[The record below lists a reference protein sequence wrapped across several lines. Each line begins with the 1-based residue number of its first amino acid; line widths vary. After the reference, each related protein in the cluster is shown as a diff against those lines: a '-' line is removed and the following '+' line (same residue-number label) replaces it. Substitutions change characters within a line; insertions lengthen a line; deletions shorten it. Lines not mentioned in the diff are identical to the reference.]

1 MSVMSG
7 DRYSSHRTQRLV
19 QILDAVRTRGHVH
32 VEQLAADLG
41 VSQATIR
48 RDLAALDHESL
59 LRRTHG
65 GASQPDTGVEL
76 PVRYRD
82 TQGREA
88 KQRIAAACAG
98 EVPLLTQAVAIGGGS
113 TAAEVARVLSDRA
126 GLTVVTNSIDVAMI
140 LATRHRVR
148 VMVTG
153 GFVRPESYEMVGAW
167 TERFLE
173 NLNFSIAI
181 MGVDGISAAGGIT
194 THDPIEARANQ
205 RMIARAQRVII
216 VADRRKV
223 GAVTMAKISDITKVS
238 LLITEDGA
246 DPGEVAD
253 LRAAGLSVA
262 LV

>member
-82 TQGREA
+82 TQGRE
-88 KQRIAAACAG
+88 
-98 EVPLLTQAVAIGGGS
+98 P
-113 TAAEVARVLSDRA
+113 
-126 GLTVVTNSIDVAMI
+126 
-140 LATRHRVR
+140 
-148 VMVTG
+148 
-153 GFVRPESYEMVGAW
+153 PESYEMVGAW

-205 RMIARAQRVII
+205 RMIERAQRVII

>member
-1 MSVMSG
+1 MSG

-82 TQGREA
+82 TRLPSA
-88 KQRIAAACAG
+88 RRR
-98 EVPLLTQAVAIGGGS
+98 
-113 TAAEVARVLSDRA
+113 VARVLPRA
-126 GLTVVTNSIDVAMI
+126 GGAVVTNSIDVAMI

-205 RMIARAQRVII
+205 RMIERAQRVII

>member
-82 TQGREA
+82 TQGRE
-88 KQRIAAACAG
+88 
-98 EVPLLTQAVAIGGGS
+98 
-113 TAAEVARVLSDRA
+113 
-126 GLTVVTNSIDVAMI
+126 
-140 LATRHRVR
+140 
-148 VMVTG
+148 
-153 GFVRPESYEMVGAW
+153 RPESYEMVGAW

-205 RMIARAQRVII
+205 RMIAHAQRVII

>member
-41 VSQATIR
+41 VSPATIR

-82 TQGREA
+82 TQGRE
-88 KQRIAAACAG
+88 
-98 EVPLLTQAVAIGGGS
+98 
-113 TAAEVARVLSDRA
+113 
-126 GLTVVTNSIDVAMI
+126 
-140 LATRHRVR
+140 
-148 VMVTG
+148 
-153 GFVRPESYEMVGAW
+153 RPESYEMVGAW

-216 VADRRKV
+216 VADRHKV

>member
-82 TQGREA
+82 TQGRE
-88 KQRIAAACAG
+88 
-98 EVPLLTQAVAIGGGS
+98 
-113 TAAEVARVLSDRA
+113 
-126 GLTVVTNSIDVAMI
+126 
-140 LATRHRVR
+140 
-148 VMVTG
+148 
-153 GFVRPESYEMVGAW
+153 RPESYEMVGAW

-205 RMIARAQRVII
+205 RMIKRAQRVII

>member
-82 TQGREA
+82 TQGRE
-88 KQRIAAACAG
+88 
-98 EVPLLTQAVAIGGGS
+98 
-113 TAAEVARVLSDRA
+113 
-126 GLTVVTNSIDVAMI
+126 
-140 LATRHRVR
+140 
-148 VMVTG
+148 
-153 GFVRPESYEMVGAW
+153 RPESYEMVGAW

>member
-82 TQGREA
+82 TQGRE
-88 KQRIAAACAG
+88 
-98 EVPLLTQAVAIGGGS
+98 
-113 TAAEVARVLSDRA
+113 
-126 GLTVVTNSIDVAMI
+126 
-140 LATRHRVR
+140 
-148 VMVTG
+148 
-153 GFVRPESYEMVGAW
+153 RPESYEMVGAW

-205 RMIARAQRVII
+205 RMIERAQRVII